1 MSGDS
6 VPVGQVPGDV
16 RMTIRKF
23 DTNLTSQDSR
33 DFSFALLNNQGFVPD
48 ILHDVKAL
56 TVAMAGMF
64 STSATPWV
72 IVQPD
77 GHMGGVFFI
86 GDIIPEHEGTLY
98 LWVWDKSCW
107 SPDVAGFVREYVN
120 HVAESYLL
128 RRLVARTPCARLG
141 KMLDG
146 CLGFRV
152 EGRFKKAW
160 KAGGVCSTL
169 FQHRLLFSNME
180 A

>member
-1 MSGDS
+1 
-6 VPVGQVPGDV
+6 
-16 RMTIRKF
+16 MTIRKL
-23 DTNLTSQDSR
+23 DTSLVGSDLK
-33 DFSFALLNNQGFVPD
+33 DFSFVLLNNQGFVPD

-77 GHMGGVFFI
+77 GQMGGVFFI

-141 KMLDG
+141 KILDG